1 MGRGKSSQTALHT
14 VGSRVW
20 LANDKDGFM
29 RGEVIRLDG
38 PKLRV
43 KLEDGSEK
51 DCAEEEIPLQNP
63 DQQIQGVEV
72 GGRAAGRA
80 ACGSPLGACWVKDGR
95 GGGGGRPPGGSCARP
110 FAHSY
115 PAHPPTPAPRRT

>member
-1 MGRGKSSQTALHT
+1 MGKGESSQPALHT

-20 LANDKDGFM
+20 LANDKDGFV
-29 RGEVIRLDG
+29 RGEVIQLDG

-63 DQQIQGVEV
+63 GQQIQGVEV
-72 GGRAAGRA
+72 GA
-80 ACGSPLGACWVKDGR
+80 ACAAPCWDHDGEEVA
-95 GGGGGRPPGGSCARP
+95 GSCARP
-110 FAHSY
+110 FAHPC